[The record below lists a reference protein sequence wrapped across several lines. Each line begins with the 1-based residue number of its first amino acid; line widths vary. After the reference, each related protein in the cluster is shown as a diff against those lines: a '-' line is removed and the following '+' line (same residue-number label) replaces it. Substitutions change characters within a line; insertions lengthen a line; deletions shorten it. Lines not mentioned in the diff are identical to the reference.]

1 LRLAAILALM
11 SLAGCAAGTRS
22 DSART
27 SDASMGTPTATATI
41 AITEIDSEI
50 HPNAFAFD
58 PKTRRLLVT
67 VACTA
72 DVCDSSRDA
81 LWVIDAATNKV
92 VKRVPIPGIGD
103 AATHGPSGRVFVTAS
118 GGVWVLDGNSY
129 AVLKK
134 VSLENARSIVADP
147 AGGQI
152 FVSADGDPSSLGILD
167 IDSNR
172 LTKTIPAFGTPMAV
186 DEQRGVLYA
195 VKGTTLVTADAKDL
209 SIVRNVSLGWSAGD
223 IDVDGKT
230 GHVYVGGGF
239 VDQPATGIGDFVEDP
254 RELKIF
260 FPDGTERSTIGLEG
274 APVDVA
280 VDSTTSWVFV
290 VSMDHGGSGVLETVD
305 PAKAKVLH
313 RVKDVPRLA
322 MEFDPTH
329 RTLYLLDFTGVTVY
343 RLS

>member
-1 LRLAAILALM
+1 MRLAAILALL
-11 SLAGCAAGTRS
+11 SLAGCAAGTRP

-27 SDASMGTPTATATI
+27 QNASVGTPTATATV

-50 HPNAFAFD
+50 HPNALAFD

-81 LWVIDAATNKV
+81 LWVIDGTTNKV
-92 VKRVPIPGIGD
+92 VKRVPVAGID
-103 AATHGPSGRVFVTAS
+103 DVATHGPSGRVFVTAS

-147 AGGQI
+147 AGGRI
-152 FVSADGDPSSLGILD
+152 FVSAGEDPSSLSVLD
-167 IDSNR
+167 VESSR
-172 LTKTIPAFGTPMAV
+172 VTRTVAGFGTPVAV
-186 DEQRGVLYA
+186 DRQRGILYA
-195 VKGTTLVTADAKDL
+195 TKGSTFIAAETKNLR
-209 SIVRNVSLGWSAGD
+209 IVRTVSLGWSAGD
-223 IDVDGKT
+223 IDVDGKS

-239 VDQPATGIGDFVEDP
+239 VDQPATGIGDFIEDP

-260 FPDGTERSTIGLEG
+260 FPDGTERSTVRLEG
-274 APVDVA
+274 VPVDVA

-322 MEFDPTH
+322 MELDATH
-329 RTLYLLDFTGVTVY
+329 RMLYLLGFSGVTVY